1 VAIEDYSRYT
11 DYHLLTPKV
20 VVTLTR
26 KTKLTNVRATLD
38 TRVEVSVMSLDM
50 ATQFEMLITYSS
62 RMALKTIT
70 RNKLRF
76 VSFTDNILI
85 TIRNIVV

>member
-1 VAIEDYSRYT
+1 MAIEDYSRYT
-11 DYHLLTPKV
+11 DYYLLTPKV

-26 KTKLTNVRATLD
+26 KTKLTNIRATLD
-38 TRVEVSVMSLDM
+38 TRVEVSVMSLDIV
-50 ATQFEMLITYSS
+50 TWFKILITYSS
-62 RMALKTIT
+62 RIALKTIT

-76 VSFTDNILI
+76 ISFIDNILI